1 MNYIIMKLERVDFM
15 DIENLNLKRCLVLQ
29 SFAPLFLLLFI
40 KHMDIILYL
49 KLVHRFLELLAN
61 TGISAFSVAV
71 NHVSFGRF
79 IISIISTIWLIITIA
94 IALGFN
100 GMQKAGFKSAG
111 EQIIIEDSPNDSGAT
126 FLVTYVLPLLTDEV
140 ESVRGLIVFLT
151 MLIMVVLLLTRS
163 NTFYQNPVL
172 SAMKYR
178 TFSFKFLNPSNDII
192 YPERTYIGITYK
204 TSIAEESVIKRKY
217 ISDGVF
223 VVYND

>member
-1 MNYIIMKLERVDFM
+1 M

-40 KHMDIILYL
+40 KHLDISLYL
-49 KLVHRFLELLAN
+49 KLVRSFFELLTN
-61 TGISAFSVAV
+61 TGIRAFSIAV
-71 NHVSFGRF
+71 NHVSFGNF
-79 IISIISTIWLIITIA
+79 VISIISTIWLIITIA
-94 IALGFN
+94 IELGFN

-126 FLVTYVLPLLTDEV
+126 FLVTYVLPLLTDDV
-140 ESVRGLIVFLT
+140 ESVRGLIVFLS

-178 TFSFKFLNPSNDII
+178 TFSFKFLNPSNDIA

-204 TSIAEESVIKRKY
+204 TPIAEETVIKRKY

>member
-1 MNYIIMKLERVDFM
+1 MNS
-15 DIENLNLKRCLVLQ
+15 ENLNLKRCLVLQ
-29 SFAPLFLLLFI
+29 SFAPLFLLLFM
-40 KHMDIILYL
+40 KHLNISLYI
-49 KLVHRFLELLAN
+49 KLVSRFFKLLVDMGIGAFIVAAN
-61 TGISAFSVAV
+61 
-71 NHVSFGRF
+71 HDSFGGF
-79 IISIISTIWLIITIA
+79 VISIISAIWLIITIA
-94 IALGFN
+94 VALGFN
-100 GMQKAGFKSAG
+100 EMQKAGFKSAG
-111 EQIIIEDSPNDSGAT
+111 EKIVIEDSPNDSGAT
-126 FLVTYVLPLLTDEV
+126 FLVTYVLPLLTDDV

-178 TFSFKFLNPSNDII
+178 TFSFKYLNPSNDII

-204 TSIAEESVIKRKY
+204 TSIAEEAVIKRKY

>member
-1 MNYIIMKLERVDFM
+1 M
-15 DIENLNLKRCLVLQ
+15 DMENLNLKRCLVLQ

-40 KHMDIILYL
+40 KHFDISLYL
-49 KLVHRFLELLAN
+49 KLVHRFFELLFN
-61 TGISAFSVAV
+61 TGIRAFRVAV
-71 NHVSFGRF
+71 NHVSFGSF
-79 IISIISTIWLIITIA
+79 VISIISTIWLIVTIA

-151 MLIMVVLLLTRS
+151 MLIMVILLLTRS

-178 TFSFKFLNPSNDII
+178 TFSFKFLNPSNDIT

>member
-1 MNYIIMKLERVDFM
+1 M

-29 SFAPLFLLLFI
+29 SFAPLFLLLFM
-40 KHMDIILYL
+40 KHLDISLYL
-49 KLVHRFLELLAN
+49 KLVHRFWEVLVN
-61 TGISAFSVAV
+61 TGISAFSIAV
-71 NHVSFGRF
+71 NHVSFGSF
-79 IISIISTIWLIITIA
+79 IISIISTIWLIITIV

-111 EQIIIEDSPNDSGAT
+111 EQIIIKDSPNDSGAT
-126 FLVTYVLPLLTDEV
+126 FLVTYVLPLLTDDV

-178 TFSFKFLNPSNDII
+178 TFSFKFLNPSNDIA

-204 TSIAEESVIKRKY
+204 TSIAEEAVIKRKY

>member
-1 MNYIIMKLERVDFM
+1 M

-29 SFAPLFLLLFI
+29 SFAPLFLLLFM
-40 KHMDIILYL
+40 KHLDISLYL
-49 KLVHRFLELLAN
+49 KLVHRFWEVLVN
-61 TGISAFSVAV
+61 TGISAFSVAA
-71 NHVSFGRF
+71 NHVSFGSF
-79 IISIISTIWLIITIA
+79 IISIISTIWLIITIV
-94 IALGFN
+94 IAFGFN

-126 FLVTYVLPLLTDEV
+126 FLVTDDV

-178 TFSFKFLNPSNDII
+178 TFSFKFLNPSNDIT

-204 TSIAEESVIKRKY
+204 TSIAEETVIKRKY

>member
-1 MNYIIMKLERVDFM
+1 MKHL
-15 DIENLNLKRCLVLQ
+15 DI
-29 SFAPLFLLLFI
+29 S
-40 KHMDIILYL
+40 LYL
-49 KLVHRFLELLAN
+49 KLVHRFWEVLVN
-61 TGISAFSVAV
+61 TGISAFSVAA
-71 NHVSFGRF
+71 NHVSFGSF
-79 IISIISTIWLIITIA
+79 IISIISTIWLIITIV
-94 IALGFN
+94 IAFGFN
-100 GMQKAGFKSAG
+100 G

-126 FLVTYVLPLLTDEV
+126 FLVTYVLPLLTDDV

-178 TFSFKFLNPSNDII
+178 TFSFKFLNPSNDIT

-204 TSIAEESVIKRKY
+204 TSIAEETVIKRKY